1 MWHQVNSAIVS
12 IVPQAL
18 AFQSLCERTFQPRR
32 PWVRCG
38 AFRAVLD
45 RIWGTRE
52 RGRRKRRGRWTLAQT
67 HPARSAG
74 GHGALN
80 RAFLGPPK
88 WALWGLGALKAPHFK
103 KSRGVP
109 APETEVWE
117 MVKNKVKFALW
128 ITPEA
133 KAIVEGHYLADNCKS
148 QSEYIEKAVRFYT
161 GYLDAAHDG
170 SYLPRVLAEVLEGKL
185 DALGKRIG
193 RQLFKQSVEQDLMAN
208 LIAYDIPVDLDT
220 LRKLRV
226 QCIRNVKETNGEI
239 TLEDAGGVP
248 AGR

>member
-1 MWHQVNSAIVS
+1 
-12 IVPQAL
+12 
-18 AFQSLCERTFQPRR
+18 
-32 PWVRCG
+32 
-38 AFRAVLD
+38 
-45 RIWGTRE
+45 
-52 RGRRKRRGRWTLAQT
+52 
-67 HPARSAG
+67 
-74 GHGALN
+74 
-80 RAFLGPPK
+80 
-88 WALWGLGALKAPHFK
+88 
-103 KSRGVP
+103 
-109 APETEVWE
+109 

-128 ITPEA
+128 ISPEA

-193 RQLFKQSVEQDLMAN
+193 RQLFKQSVEQDLIAN

-239 TLEDAGGVP
+239 TLEDAVVSQQGADV
-248 AGR
+248 